1 MLGALASLVRG
12 GLASLGGGALAP
24 LARRGALATLARG
37 GLAALGGG
45 AFATL
50 TRGARAF
57 GARWDSYR
65 RACALASAVV
75 MSGASAASAQD
86 PFPEGPGKDVTVR
99 ICGTCHP
106 SARGAAVRLTRDGWQ
121 DVIAKMVSLGAKG
134 TDNEL
139 AAVLDYL
146 TANFKGDAPKPVN
159 LNTAP
164 AIDLESVAGLL
175 RKEAAALIAYRTKH
189 GPCKALEDLKKVP
202 GVDFRK
208 INRRRDRLVCF

>member
-1 MLGALASLVRG
+1 MPPLTKSLVAQPFR
-12 GLASLGGGALAP
+12 A
-24 LARRGALATLARG
+24 ARRLIA
-37 GLAALGGG
+37 GLK
-45 AFATL
+45 
-50 TRGARAF
+50 
-57 GARWDSYR
+57 
-65 RACALASAVV
+65 ACATGGRSQSHKLVVLVVALLLCAS
-75 MSGASAASAQD
+75 SASAQD
-86 PFPEGPGKDVTVR
+86 PFPDGPGKDVTVR

-106 SARGAAVRLTRDGWQ
+106 SARGASVRLTREGWQ

-134 TDNEL
+134 TDDEL

-146 TANFKGDAPKPVN
+146 STNFEGEAPKPVN

-189 GPCKALEDLKKVP
+189 GPCKTLDDLKKIP

>member
-12 GLASLGGGALAP
+12 
-24 LARRGALATLARG
+24 
-37 GLAALGGG
+37 
-45 AFATL
+45 
-50 TRGARAF
+50 ARAF
-57 GARWDSYR
+57 GAATLLL
-65 RACALASAVV
+65 ACAAP
-75 MSGASAASAQD
+75 AAGQD
-86 PFPEGPGKDVTVR
+86 PFPDGPGKDVTVR

-106 SARGAAVRLTRDGWQ
+106 SARGAAVRLTREGWQ

-134 TDNEL
+134 SDAEL
-139 AAVLDYL
+139 VAVLDYL
-146 TANFKGDAPKPVN
+146 STNFKGDAPKPVN

-189 GPCKALEDLKKVP
+189 GACKTLEDLKRVP